1 MEKETLIFWAVL
13 AAIGAFAI
21 WFSNWRFLKN
31 EKKEQAEKERTRTCK
46 HQNGFTVLK
55 VFGYPDI
62 RECND
67 CGRVFEQNG
76 EEISR
81 RYLNRLLDNTEDWI
95 DNADGWRE
103 MKICIPRE
111 SFRKLYALA
120 VEKRKTMDDVVAE
133 LIDNYGK

>member
-1 MEKETLIFWAVL
+1 MEKEIFIFVGTLI
-13 AAIGAFAI
+13 AIGVFLI

-31 EKKEQAEKERTRTCK
+31 EKKEQAEKKRIENCK

-95 DNADGWRE
+95 ENTDEWRE
-103 MKICIPRE
+103 LKICLSRDC
-111 SFRKLYALA
+111 FRKLYALS
-120 VEKRKTMDDVVAE
+120 VEKKKTMDDMVAE
-133 LIDNYGK
+133 LVDDYGK